1 MTRPASA
8 PQSVC
13 RVCTAPR
20 QSLGKM
26 TPATHGEAIQRGQ
39 FTWTYGN
46 FHVCSMFSTW
56 STLTIQMEII
66 NRFIRFP
73 IIGKSYHGL
82 SHSKCVSHPFTDAS
96 NIQWRT
102 CKGRGAPQRGLGRKA
117 WGTSRNIVEIVDIL
131 YIYIMWIIWII
142 YNTMYI
148 IVYMYISIMMFTCFD
163 SMCMYICIFSDWG
176 VVHHPKLALYTST
189 RPKLHITDDLNNH
202 KRPYKYHECGWIK

>member
-8 PQSVC
+8 PRS
-13 RVCTAPR
+13 VCTAPR
-20 QSLGKM
+20 QSLGFLWLQQHMARPK
-26 TPATHGEAIQRGQ
+26 RGQ
-39 FTWTYGN
+39 NLNLREFQCVFNDQLWP
-46 FHVCSMFSTW
+46 FRWKSSTVFQ
-56 STLTIQMEII
+56 SVVNHLM
-66 NRFIRFP
+66 
-73 IIGKSYHGL
+73 GL
-82 SHSKCVSHPFTDAS
+82 SHSKFVSHPFTNAS

-117 WGTSRNIVEIVDIL
+117 RGTSRNIIEIVDI

-148 IVYMYISIMMFTCFD
+148 IVYMIIYVYNISIMMFTCFD
-163 SMCMYICIFSDWG
+163 SMCMYIWIFSDWG